1 MREPAPGAPA
11 LLDAGQ
17 RAAADAG
24 AKVLVPLAGA
34 DGVARPFL
42 DFSLSALADAGFADV
57 VLVVAPDADA
67 LRARYSRVN
76 RPRRIRL
83 DWAIQREPLGTA
95 DAVRAAED
103 VVAGRSLVVVN
114 ADNLYPVEGLRA
126 LRELEG
132 PGLLVFT
139 REELAKSSGMTMER
153 LAAFA
158 MPVVSAD
165 GLLTDI
171 VEKPGL
177 ERLAAAGGH
186 ALVSINAWRFDAR
199 IFEACRD
206 VGRSPRGEFELP
218 DAVRLA
224 LVRGVRFRAI
234 PARGPVID
242 LTRREDIA
250 GVAAALARRD
260 VRL

>member
-1 MREPAPGAPA
+1 MQEPAPGASA
-11 LLDAGQ
+11 LDDGQ

-24 AKVLVPLAGA
+24 LKALVPLAAA
-34 DGVARPFL
+34 DGGARPFL
-42 DFSLSALADAGFADV
+42 DFVLAALADAGFGIV

-67 LRARYSRVN
+67 MRERYSGAN
-76 RPRRIRL
+76 APARIRL

-95 DAVRAAED
+95 DAVRAAEL
-103 VVAGRSLVVVN
+103 VVAGRPFVVVN

-126 LRELEG
+126 LRELDG

-139 REELAKSSGMTMER
+139 RDGLAGSSGMTMER

-171 VEKPGL
+171 VEKPGS
-177 ERLAAAGGH
+177 ERLGAAGGH
-186 ALVSINAWRFDAR
+186 ALVSMNAWRFDAR
-199 IFEACRD
+199 IFDACRD

-224 LVRGVRFRAI
+224 LARGVRFQAI

>member
-1 MREPAPGAPA
+1 MREPSPGAPA
-11 LLDAGQ
+11 LDDGQ

-24 AKVLVPLAGA
+24 QKALVPLAAA
-34 DGVARPFL
+34 DGGARPFL
-42 DFSLSALADAGFADV
+42 DFVLSSLADAAFADV

-67 LRARYSRVN
+67 LRARYSGANAPTRL
-76 RPRRIRL
+76 RL

-103 VVAGRSLVVVN
+103 VVAGRPFMVVN
-114 ADNLYPVEGLRA
+114 ADNLYPVDGLRA
-126 LRELEG
+126 LRELDG

-139 REELAKSSGMTMER
+139 RDELAGSSGMTMAR

-171 VEKPGL
+171 VEKPGA
-177 ERLAAAGGH
+177 ERLTAAGRD
-186 ALVSINAWRFDAR
+186 ARVSMNAWRFDAR

-206 VGRSPRGEFELP
+206 VARSPRGEFELP

-224 LVRGVRFRAI
+224 MARGVRFRAI

-242 LTRREDIA
+242 LTRREYIA
-250 GVAAALARRD
+250 DVAAALARRD